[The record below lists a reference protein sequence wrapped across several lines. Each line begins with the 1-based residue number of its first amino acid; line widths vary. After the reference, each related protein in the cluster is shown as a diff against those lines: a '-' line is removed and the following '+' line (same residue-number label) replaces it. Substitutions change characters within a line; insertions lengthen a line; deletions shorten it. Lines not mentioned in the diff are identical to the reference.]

1 MFLFTSIAVD
11 SDKPKAY
18 KMGQP
23 NWQINILCIRLSELN
38 IPMDSTGR
46 WQSDGNTN
54 HMQITNNHSALL
66 GIFGFSESSI
76 IIDVY
81 VDEQSCVCWTRFG
94 HAGVLVLCC
103 CLSCSSSSTTYPF
116 DSMKWPI
123 EFQSHLS
130 FPMWLIPVKRL
141 LSPLFVLPNDDMT
154 LSRLRHTTAHTA
166 HIYRHDSFSIQP
178 RNFRITM
185 W

>member
-11 SDKPKAY
+11 SHKPKAY

-23 NWQINILCIRLSELN
+23 NWQINILCIRLSEPK
-38 IPMDSTGR
+38 IAMESTGR
-46 WQSDGNTN
+46 WQSNANTN

-66 GIFGFSESSI
+66 GIFVFVNRALSMCMWTNER
-76 IIDVY
+76 V
-81 VDEQSCVCWTRFG
+81 CVLNE
-94 HAGVLVLCC
+94 LVLCC
-103 CLSCSSSSTTYPF
+103 CLSYGSSTTYPS
-116 DSMKWPI
+116 DSIKWPI

-154 LSRLRHTTAHTA
+154 LSRLQHTTARTLCR
-166 HIYRHDSFSIQP
+166 YKHDSFSIRP
-178 RNFRITM
+178 RHFRITM